1 MRTLKLVVDEY
12 YHIYNRGI
20 GKQPIFHDDKDRA
33 RFLFLILY
41 FQSPKTFI
49 NIGRQIAYFVKHRVF
64 NISSNDV
71 VEIQRHAFVE
81 QIAFCLMPNHFHLI
95 VKCSA
100 DNGISY
106 YMQRVLNSYTKYYN
120 ERYKKSGHLFQGP
133 YRAVHIENTE
143 QLLHVSAYI
152 HKNPIE
158 IKEINKWQEYE
169 WSSYTDFIGT
179 NRWSLLKQEIILDQF
194 TTQEAYKNFIAT
206 STAKAIPELPV

>member
-1 MRTLKLVVDEY
+1 MRIVKPVADEY

-20 GKQPIFHDDKDRA
+20 HKQSIFHDDKDRA

-49 NIGRQIAYFVKHRVF
+49 NIGRQVMYFVKHRVF

-81 QIAFCLMPNHFHLI
+81 LIAFCLMPNHFHLA
-95 VKCSA
+95 VKSVT
-100 DNGISY
+100 DNGISQ

-120 ERYKKSGHLFQGP
+120 ERYGTSGHLFQGP
-133 YRAVHIENTE
+133 YRAVHIENNT
-143 QLLHVSAYI
+143 QLLHLSAYI

-158 IKEINKWQEYE
+158 IKEWSKKWQEYE
-169 WSSYTDFIGT
+169 WSSYNDFIGT
-179 NRWSLLKQEIILDQF
+179 NRWGNTLLAQ
-194 TTQEAYKNFIAT
+194 
-206 STAKAIPELPV
+206 